1 MHLPYRMYRRQL
13 AVHRLVSALAS
24 APGADALTVAVDDC
38 GIVAEMSTAET
49 WLNKLKLLG

>member
-1 MHLPYRMYRRQL
+1 M
-13 AVHRLVSALAS
+13 HRLVSALAS